1 MVQGMLHAQ
10 ISAQA
15 THVTSLAQTVQ
26 AVNAFVCSRAPAE
39 KYVTLAILRYTLP
52 QLPEDPAQIEL
63 INGGHVC
70 PMIVRANG
78 DVETVSDGDMPV
90 GLLEFARFH
99 AILVTL
105 APGDRLVLL
114 SDGISEAEDPDGTQ
128 FGAEEMT
135 QHLAKPDPV
144 PSLFNAIKGFCK
156 GAHAQDDQTVLTV
169 DRLA

>member
-26 AVNAFVCSRAPAE
+26 AVNNFVCLRAPIE
-39 KYVTLAILRYTLP
+39 KYVTLAILRYTFPLLP
-52 QLPEDPAQIEL
+52 GDPAQIEL
-63 INGGHVC
+63 INGGHVS

-78 DVETVSDGDMPV
+78 TVETISEGDMPV
-90 GLLEFARFH
+90 GLLEIARFH
-99 AILVTL
+99 AILITL
-105 APGDRLVLL
+105 DPGDRIVLL
-114 SDGISEAEDPDGTQ
+114 SDGISEAEDSQGTQ

-135 QHLAKPDPV
+135 RYLSSPDPV
-144 PSLFNAIKGFCK
+144 PSLFRAIKGFCK

-169 DRLA
+169 DRLI